1 MEAFD
6 GVCHDEGINSATV
19 EYSHRKDERNRQIR
33 NRPRSCWMVLGGT
46 SCQGNKTGAHRQTAK
61 NKKLSAT
68 DSITDQRTYGSDSK
82 AGHIICQVVCQ
93 ESALSGDSN
102 SAK

>member
-6 GVCHDEGINSATV
+6 GVCHNEGVNSAAV
-19 EYSHRKDERNRQIR
+19 EYTHEKDERNRQIR
-33 NRPRSCWMVLGGT
+33 NRRRLCWVVLGGT
-46 SCQGNKTGAHRQTAK
+46 SSQGNKTGAHRQTAK
-61 NKKLSAT
+61 NKKLSAA
-68 DSITDQRTYGSDSK
+68 DSITDQRAYCSASK
-82 AGHIICQVVCQ
+82 AGHIIRQVVCQ